1 MMCQGGGQEPSYAP
15 LYVHGFKLIA
25 PHRLVDA
32 QVLQQKYHSYED
44 IGTVPDRLRWCRHH
58 RGLMQREVAD
68 QVGVCRNTYWAFEA
82 GECEQIPYDVAKKLS
97 QIYEVPVADLL
108 PAAKR

>member
-1 MMCQGGGQEPSYAP
+1 MMCQSGGQEPSYAP
-15 LYVHGFKLIA
+15 LYIRAFRLVS
-25 PHRLVDA
+25 PRRLVDA
-32 QVLQQKYHSYED
+32 QLLRQKYRSYED
-44 IGTVPDRLRWCRHH
+44 IGNVPDRLRWCRHH

-82 GECEQIPYDVAKKLS
+82 GEYERLPCDAAEKLS